1 MGKRVDLE
9 IRDRVAYLTMN
20 RPEKRNAIDDIA
32 VEEMIEGFSRA
43 ESEAD
48 VRAVVFRGE
57 GTAFSAGADLEYL
70 QRLSRNS
77 SSDNLAD
84 SCALKDFLL
93 GVYRSRKLTCAVVRG
108 PALAGAF
115 GLTLACDVV
124 VASEKARFGFTEV
137 KIGFVP
143 AVVLNFALRK
153 LRESDV
159 RELVLTGK
167 IVDASYALRIGLFS
181 QIVPDTEI
189 ELYTRQ
195 FLGEFTA
202 GTSAKAVALTKEI
215 LSQVREMPLNEALKY
230 SSAMNVTAR
239 STDDFQKG
247 VESFLKKE
255 KLEWK

>member
-1 MGKRVDLE
+1 MGKRVDFE

-20 RPEKRNAIDDIA
+20 RPDKRNAIDDIA
-32 VEEMIEGFSRA
+32 VEEMTESFDRA
-43 ESEAD
+43 ERDAD
-48 VRAVVFRGE
+48 VRAIVFRGE

-77 SSDNLAD
+77 SSANFED
-84 SCALKDFLL
+84 SCALKDFLFE
-93 GVYRSRKLTCAVVRG
+93 VYRSRKLTCAVVRG

-124 VASEKARFGFTEV
+124 IASERAKFGFTEV

-181 QIVPDTEI
+181 QIVPDNEI
-189 ELYTRQ
+189 ELYARQ
-195 FLGEFTA
+195 FLGDFIA

-215 LSQVREMPLNEALKY
+215 LSEVREMHLNEALKY
-230 SSAMNVTAR
+230 STAMNVAAR
-239 STDDFQKG
+239 STDDFRKG
-247 VESFLKKE
+247 VDSFLKKE